1 MDDGDLHGFVEQF
14 RRLTELAH
22 ERLPPPI
29 HAPSAL
35 VDRLTDHLG
44 HPARELPVITEA
56 YPGYEH
62 ANVQLAIDAWR
73 AEHGEGSLHGISGQ
87 GREHHSFT
95 ELLVGGGYFS
105 LGAVDY
111 TSVPVGVDAEQSC
124 GTDSAR
130 PPRAVISSTTAARC
144 TSSRAATVTAAPAA
158 AKALAVAAPM
168 PRLAPVTIATR
179 PAKGV
184 GVGFMQRPPSRG
196 LPRPGQAQ
204 RRCRRYRGR
213 NTPRYTRRA
222 GPGSSA
228 STASANGAGTSS
240 SSQVRKTGRL
250 AGSVRRRCSCRNVRQ
265 SASVSVRSMRG
276 SAELSSWL
284 RWLSVTPRSSA
295 AAVRN
300 RPGSRAARASS
311 TAASAGGISR
321 CSCSIAARIA
331 RHSG

>member
-168 PRLAPVTIATR
+168 PR
-179 PAKGV
+179 
-184 GVGFMQRPPSRG
+184 PPSRG

-331 RHSG
+331 R

>member
-56 YPGYEH
+56 HPGYEH

-179 PAKGV
+179 PARGV
-184 GVGFMQRPPSRG
+184 GVVGFMQRPPSRG

-222 GPGSSA
+222 GP
-228 STASANGAGTSS
+228 

-250 AGSVRRRCSCRNVRQ
+250 AGSVRRRCSCRSVRQ
-265 SASVSVRSMRG
+265 SASVSVRLMRG

-331 RHSG
+331 SHPGRSPSR